1 MKKIQVANKLRLAKQ
16 TVYHLS
22 ANESNLVKG
31 GFTYAL
37 STGAVCQRS
46 HQLTAKNAY
55 DCGAKDKAAEL
66 ER

>member
-1 MKKIQVANKLRLAKQ
+1 MKKIQVSNKLRLGKQ

-22 ANESNLVKG
+22 VEEANSVKG
-31 GFTYAL
+31 GFTYSL